1 MATGS
6 RLVLEAVSDRPA
18 PPRLAALAFRSE
30 TGLTREPRPLQDYL
44 SLTKPRLTSLNL
56 LAGVTGFLLA
66 SGPRVDPRAF
76 ALFLAAGYLSVG
88 GSLALNAYLDRDIDP
103 LMSRTALRPLPTGR
117 VRPRRALAFA
127 LCALAAGLG
136 AAGLLNP
143 AALLFTASGALFY
156 IGVYTLWL
164 KRRTP
169 WNIVIG
175 GAAGSFAPLAGW
187 AAVTGGAGLPAL
199 FLALLIFLWTPGHF
213 WGLAIRYQEDY
224 ARAGVPMLPV
234 VAGEERAARW
244 TALSNL
250 ALVPFTFVMTPL
262 YGLPYATAVGA
273 LGLVFAFQ
281 NLRLLSDPQQGAT
294 VFHLSNLYL
303 AGMFAVLLAVGL
315 F

>member
-1 MATGS
+1 MAAPSGP
-6 RLVLEAVSDRPA
+6 RLALEAVQE
-18 PPRLAALAFRSE
+18 RLAPS
-30 TGLTREPRPLQDYL
+30 PLRDCL

-66 SGPRVDPRAF
+66 SGPAVDFRAF
-76 ALFLAAGYLSVG
+76 CLLLAAGYLSVG
-88 GSLALNAYLDRDIDP
+88 GSLSLNAYLDRDIDP
-103 LMSRTALRPLPTGR
+103 LMGRTALRPLPTGR
-117 VRPRRALAFA
+117 MAPRRVLAFS
-127 LCALAAGLG
+127 LAVLG
-136 AAGLLNP
+136 SGLLA
-143 AALLFTASGALFY
+143 AALLNTATLLFVAGGAAFY

-187 AAVTGGAGLPAL
+187 AAATGGVGVPGL
-199 FLALLIFLWTPGHF
+199 FLAALIFLWTPGHF
-213 WGLAIRYQEDY
+213 WGLAIKYREDY

-234 VAGEERAARW
+234 VAGEETAARW
-244 TALSNL
+244 AALSNL
-250 ALVPFTFVMTPL
+250 ALVPFTFAVAPL
-262 YGLPYATAVGA
+262 YGLPYAVAVGV

-281 NLRLLSDPQQGAT
+281 NLRLLSDPSQGAT

-315 F
+315 L

>member
-1 MATGS
+1 MAA
-6 RLVLEAVSDRPA
+6 VEA
-18 PPRLAALAFRSE
+18 PRLALERVSDMPPPSPIRD
-30 TGLTREPRPLQDYL
+30 LL
-44 SLTKPRLTSLNL
+44 SLTKPRLTLLNL

-66 SGPRVDPRAF
+66 AGQAFDPRAL
-76 ALFLAAGYLSVG
+76 ALLLAAGYLSVG

-127 LCALAAGLG
+127 LGAIGAGLAA
-136 AAGLLNP
+136 AWLLNP
-143 AALLFTASGALFY
+143 VTLLFVAGGSAFY

-187 AAVTGGAGLPAL
+187 AAATGGVGLPAL

-213 WGLAIRYQEDY
+213 WGLAIRYKEDY

-234 VAGEERAARW
+234 VAGEEKAARW
-244 TALSNL
+244 AALSNL
-250 ALVPFTFVMTPL
+250 ALVPFTLVMVPV
-262 YGLPYATAVGA
+262 YGLPYAAAVGA

-281 NLRLLSDPQQGAT
+281 NLRLLSDPSQGGT

-315 F
+315 L

>member
-1 MATGS
+1 M
-6 RLVLEAVSDRPA
+6 
-18 PPRLAALAFRSE
+18 AALAE
-30 TGLTREPRPLQDYL
+30 EMLLERPPSSPLRDLL

-56 LAGVTGFLLA
+56 LAGVTGFLMA
-66 SGPRVDPRAF
+66 SGPRVDFGAF
-76 ALFLAAGYLSVG
+76 GLLLAAGYLSVG

-103 LMSRTALRPLPTGR
+103 LMGRTALRPLPTGR
-117 VRPRRALAFA
+117 MGPQRALTFA
-127 LCALAAGLG
+127 LGVLSAGLAAAWILNPLTFLFVAGG
-136 AAGLLNP
+136 AA
-143 AALLFTASGALFY
+143 FY

-187 AAVTGGAGLPAL
+187 ATATGGVGLPAL
-199 FLALLIFLWTPGHF
+199 FLAVLIFLWTPGHF
-213 WGLAIRYQEDY
+213 WGLAIKYKEDY

-234 VAGEERAARW
+234 VAGEEKAARW
-244 TALSNL
+244 AALSNL
-250 ALVPFTFVMTPL
+250 ALIPFTFAMVPV
-262 YGLPYATAVGA
+262 YGLPYAVAVGV

-281 NLRLLSDPQQGAT
+281 NLRFLSDPQQGAT

-315 F
+315 L